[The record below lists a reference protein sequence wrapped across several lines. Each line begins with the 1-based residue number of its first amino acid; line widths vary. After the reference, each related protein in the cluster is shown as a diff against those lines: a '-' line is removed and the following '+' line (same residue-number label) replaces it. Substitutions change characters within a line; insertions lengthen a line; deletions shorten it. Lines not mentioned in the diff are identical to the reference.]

1 MSISRFRPRIVSLSP
16 LLYFSSFCQV
26 TDTFVVSVTVVSSLS
41 ISGSASFSYSASV
54 TVTVFVSVS
63 GIVLCV
69 SVSVSLC
76 FYLCMC
82 VHVCLSVSNDFMKK
96 MFKNNEKLKRMQR
109 FHESHFRN
117 LRGQFFPVGF
127 TNAELASNS
136 LQK

>member
-1 MSISRFRPRIVSLSP
+1 MVQNGKWVMVNPFPVFETIVSM
-16 LLYFSSFCQV
+16 
-26 TDTFVVSVTVVSSLS
+26 SSLS

-63 GIVLCV
+63 GIVMCV

-96 MFKNNEKLKRMQR
+96 MFKNNEKLKRKQR
-109 FHESHFRN
+109 FYESHFRT